1 MFITAVERGGGGVS
15 GCKGASWEMGGAVM
29 VTVGGQWWCIRGSWV
44 CPGIEGG
51 SRTRRM
57 LNWVGEVSV
66 LWVPPSPPRGWGVV
80 SYGLGAGE
88 GGAYG

>member
-1 MFITAVERGGGGVS
+1 
-15 GCKGASWEMGGAVM
+15 MGGAVM
-29 VTVGGQWWCIRGSWV
+29 VTVGSQWWCIRGSWV

-66 LWVPPSPPRGWGVV
+66 LWVPRRRGRRG
-80 SYGLGAGE
+80 GGE
-88 GGAYG
+88 WLVMGWARGRGGAYG